1 MKGKKVGN
9 NFEETSRKS
18 RVKMHKSGKHWVR
31 TVMSQIG
38 LMRLFK
44 GAKVEEV
51 AISQVEETLK
61 DEKSKIYNIDMH
73 NDGTLMIHVYNQNG
87 SKQGGSRIGQ
97 LKYCPKCG
105 REFK

>member
-51 AISQVEETLK
+51 A
-61 DEKSKIYNIDMH
+61 
-73 NDGTLMIHVYNQNG
+73 
-87 SKQGGSRIGQ
+87 
-97 LKYCPKCG
+97 
-105 REFK
+105 

>member
-1 MKGKKVGN
+1 
-9 NFEETSRKS
+9 
-18 RVKMHKSGKHWVR
+18 MHKSGKHWVR

-61 DEKSKIYNIDMH
+61 DVSVSHHILKSAAALGALAAGGVASQTALAEETPAVETKSLRYSM
-73 NDGTLMIHVYNQNG
+73 TLSLIVTVMLHQ
-87 SKQGGSRIGQ
+87 QQ
-97 LKYCPKCG
+97 LLSL
-105 REFK
+105 

>member
-61 DEKSKIYNIDMH
+61 DVV
-73 NDGTLMIHVYNQNG
+73 L
-87 SKQGGSRIGQ
+87 
-97 LKYCPKCG
+97 
-105 REFK
+105 